1 MDQFEEIIRKFQIE
15 GDITEVKPLGH
26 GTVNRTFA
34 VTCGGEHY
42 VLQEMN
48 RSVFKYPTEVMNN
61 LFLVTDYLRD
71 VIEQEGRDP
80 DLETLHFIRTKSGN
94 QLLQTEQGSYF
105 RLYRMIW
112 FGEAM
117 KKPSTPEAAYEM
129 GRIVGQFHRRLRD
142 FPTRKLSYPIP
153 TLHDMG
159 KLLRSFAEA
168 VRADICFH
176 AGDCQEQIHFV
187 LNRSEQTQLIRIAQ
201 EEKEIPLRVAH
212 NDPHYK
218 NILVDPATGKAIC
231 LIDLDT
237 VMPGV
242 SIVDFGD
249 AVRIGAAT
257 ATEEEKSGDIE
268 LDLSLFQG
276 MLRGY
281 AEEMGRVLTEREWE
295 LIVYAVWLATLE
307 RGVWYLTDYLNGTS
321 GSADFSDEQE
331 ALFRAVNQFYLTLDI
346 EAKRDEMNAIAEE
359 IRKRH

>member
-1 MDQFEEIIRKFQIE
+1 MDPFEEIIRKFQIE
-15 GDITEVKPLGH
+15 GDITEVEPLGH

-61 LFLVTDYLRD
+61 LFLVTEYLRD

-80 DLETLHFIRTKSGN
+80 DLETLTFIRTTSGN
-94 QLLQTEQGSYF
+94 QLLQTTEGNYF
-105 RLYRMIW
+105 RLYRMI
-112 FGEAM
+112 FHGEAM
-117 KKPSTPEAAYEM
+117 KKPATTEAAYEM

-142 FPTRKLSYPIP
+142 FPVRKLSYPIP
-153 TLHDMG
+153 KLHDMG
-159 KLLRSFAEA
+159 KVMRSFVEA

-187 LNRSEQTQLIRIAQ
+187 LNRSEQMDRIRAAV

-218 NILVDPATGKAIC
+218 NILVNPATGKAIC

-242 SIVDFGD
+242 SVVDFGD
-249 AVRIGAAT
+249 AARVGAAT
-257 ATEEEKSGDIE
+257 ANEEEKSGDIE
-268 LDLSLFQG
+268 LDLTLYRG
-276 MLRGY
+276 MLHGY
-281 AEEMGRVLTEREWE
+281 VEEMGRILTEREWE
-295 LIVYAVWLATLE
+295 LIGYAVWLATIE
-307 RGVWYLTDYLNGTS
+307 RGIWYLTDYLNGTAS
-321 GSADFSDEQE
+321 SVVFSDEQE
-331 ALFRAVNQFYLTLDI
+331 ALYRAVNQFYLTLDI
-346 EAKRDEMNAIAEE
+346 EAKQDEMKAIAEE
-359 IRKRH
+359 IRQRH

>member
-1 MDQFEEIIRKFQIE
+1 MEQFEEIIRKFQIE
-15 GDITEVKPLGH
+15 GGITEVEPLGH
-26 GTVNRTFA
+26 GPVNQTFA

-48 RSVFKYPTEVMNN
+48 RTVFKYPTEVMNN
-61 LFLVTDYLRD
+61 LFLVTEYLRD
-71 VIEQEGRDP
+71 VIEKEGRDP
-80 DLETLHFIRTKSGN
+80 NLETLTFIRTTSGN
-94 QLLQTEQGSYF
+94 QLLQTETGSYF
-105 RLYRMIW
+105 RLYRMIV

-117 KKPSTPEAAYEM
+117 KKPTTSEAAYEM

-153 TLHDMG
+153 ELHDMG
-159 KLLRSFAEA
+159 KVMRSFVDA

-187 LNRSEQTQLIRIAQ
+187 LDRSEKIDRIRAAL

-218 NILVDPATGKAIC
+218 NILVDPTTGKAFC

-249 AVRIGAAT
+249 AVRLGAAS
-257 ATEEEKSGDIE
+257 ANEEEKSGDIE
-268 LDLSLFQG
+268 LLLPLYQS

-281 AEEMGRVLTEREWE
+281 VEEMGRVLTEREWE
-295 LIVYAVWLATLE
+295 LIGYAVWLVTLE
-307 RGVWYLTDYLNGTS
+307 RGIWYLTDYLNGTS
-321 GSADFSDEQE
+321 FPVDFSDEQE
-331 ALFRAVNQFYLTLDI
+331 SLYRAVNQFYLTLDI
-346 EAKRDEMNAIAEE
+346 EAKQDEIDAIAEE
-359 IRKRH
+359 IRQRH